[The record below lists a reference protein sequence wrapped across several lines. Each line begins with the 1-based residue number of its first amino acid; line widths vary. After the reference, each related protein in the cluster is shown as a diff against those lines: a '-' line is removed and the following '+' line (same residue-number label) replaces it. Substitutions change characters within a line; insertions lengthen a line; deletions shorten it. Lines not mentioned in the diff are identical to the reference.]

1 MTDNLCETCAY
12 AIGDF
17 YFDEDEED
25 YIYEIE
31 GCRFKKKFNCTEC
44 EFYEKDEEHTK
55 DIKDHV
61 QKMFDAAA
69 IVTEQKKGHWVTN
82 EVGVVR
88 CSECHANMRLRNNKR
103 PNFCDVCGAD
113 MRGIR

>member
-1 MTDNLCETCAY
+1 MRLTD
-12 AIGDF
+12 I
-17 YFDEDEED
+17 DELRDE
-25 YIYEIE
+25 ILARIE
-31 GCRFKKKFNCTEC
+31 YLHDPE
-44 EFYEKDEEHTK
+44 
-55 DIKDHV
+55 DIKGHV
-61 QKMFDAAA
+61 QEMFDTAVIIA
-69 IVTEQKKGHWVTN
+69 EQKKGHWVTN